1 MEGGRVAMIPRTRF
15 PGFGAIIWAAICI
28 AVAVA
33 VAVAMHH
40 DLWAAFA
47 R

>member
-1 MEGGRVAMIPRTRF
+1 MIDNRTRF
-15 PGFGAIIWAAICI
+15 PGFGAFIWAAICI

-33 VAVAMHH
+33 VVVGVKH
-40 DLWAAFA
+40 DLWAAMLT